1 MYSPSGCR
9 CLGTEQ
15 VWYYQPVV
23 YYQPQALYQALQ
35 FVQVA
40 TAIGSIL
47 VVAGEAVKAIRGKKE
62 R

>member
-1 MYSPSGCR
+1 
-9 CLGTEQ
+9 